1 MRKVLP
7 WSALLFLFWVPAL
20 SDAPTPDRD
29 QRKLVFRTPYPIWT
43 VPAMANS
50 PGRFGA
56 HFKTRVV
63 IYNPT
68 LFSYLI
74 SAKLYG
80 PNGAVAVRSIA
91 IEREQYLVWDNF
103 LEDVFNYRGAGAV
116 EFDSWFDPPGG
127 SDDHEYS
134 ITAEVYTDSPNGR
147 YSTVVIDGDGSDAV
161 FFGSRA
167 IPGLVVVNP
176 GITVNEMQRV
186 NVGLFNE
193 WPGTS
198 TILAHVGDADGNIVQ
213 TIEFNVP
220 AYSWAQ
226 KSINARVENGFVSW
240 TCETSTC
247 AAYLWAVTVDN
258 QSNDGRFLPPIH
270 YTPHDDP

>member
-1 MRKVLP
+1 MRKLLP

-20 SDAPTPDRD
+20 SDTPTPDRD

-161 FFGSRA
+161 FFCRRA

-193 WPGTS
+193 WPDTS
-198 TILAHVGDADGNIVQ
+198 TILAHVGDAGGNIVQ

-226 KSINARVENGFVSW
+226 KSISARVENGFVSW
-240 TCETSTC
+240 TCETSAC

-270 YTPHDDP
+270 YTPPDDP